1 MKLRKLPICGTV
13 VSEYGTIANETVTF
27 VTHTRNGSVT
37 EFEHSVRISVTDFA
51 TSDSMIKNFIKKLFN
66 SRGEDAKRL
75 RKRYF

>member
-1 MKLRKLPICGTV
+1 MNLRKLPICGTV

-51 TSDSMIKNFIKKLFN
+51 SSGSASFE
-66 SRGEDAKRL
+66 R
-75 RKRYF
+75 

>member
-13 VSEYGTIANETVTF
+13 VSEYGTIANEPVTF

-51 TSDSMIKNFIKKLFN
+51 TS
-66 SRGEDAKRL
+66 A
-75 RKRYF
+75 

>member
-13 VSEYGTIANETVTF
+13 VSEYGTIANEPVTF

-51 TSDSMIKNFIKKLFN
+51 SSA
-66 SRGEDAKRL
+66 RGRCRATRGLKWTDCDHR
-75 RKRYF
+75 